1 MLGGEVLEGVDTDV
15 QMQAA
20 DSQDSQ
26 EMAMRTA
33 DKLLKELRPKPGEKT
48 HQSQSI
54 ISFWSNSDL
63 NQVKKQPDLY
73 VL

>member
-48 HQSQSI
+48 A
-54 ISFWSNSDL
+54 
-63 NQVKKQPDLY
+63 
-73 VL
+73 